1 MSLDNDWLE
10 YLNEEE
16 NDQENE
22 FEHDINTDVFEKD
35 VSMTK
40 KIAPEASELYI
51 STKTEIAFLNKELDL
66 NTIFWQLPIIDYDV
80 LTEGFIKKQM
90 KFISNTEA
98 EYDVIQTNIKKYTD
112 IYVEQ
117 QILSKM
123 KADIG
128 TKKYKDVRKISIG
141 LSKKDMLSNRTK
153 KKGAFYNCFVIIMR
167 ILVEGVYKEFHIKIF
182 NTGKIELPGIQTENI
197 LTHVKERLLTILNV
211 TIDQSLKYREDVLKN
226 FDGIESILINS
237 NFDCNYYLDRFKL
250 SQILKYKRNLNVIY
264 DSCTYPGVRCKFYYN
279 TESSN
284 YSGIKTDTNTKS
296 ISFMIFRTGSIL
308 IVGKCSEEVLHNIYT
323 YIKEL
328 LYEYYAEIEISNVDK
343 KDKQRHIKKVRKQIT
358 FTN

>member
-10 YLNEEE
+10 YLNETEE
-16 NDQENE
+16 DIVEQAS
-22 FEHDINTDVFEKD
+22 HDIVEISDTPAKV
-35 VSMTK
+35 
-40 KIAPEASELYI
+40 APIASELYI

-66 NTIFWQLPIIDYDV
+66 YRIFWQLPIIDYDK
-80 LTEGFIKKQM
+80 TGEGFIKKQM
-90 KFISNTEA
+90 KFISNTPE
-98 EYDVIQTNIKKYTD
+98 EYDDIQKNIEKYQD

-123 KADIG
+123 KTDIG
-128 TKKYKDVRKISIG
+128 VKKYKDVRKISIG

-167 ILVEGVYKEFHIKIF
+167 ILVENLYKEFHIKIF
-182 NTGKIELPGIQTENI
+182 NTGKIELPGIQSEEM
-197 LTHVKERLLTILNV
+197 LSVVKVKMLSILNES
-211 TIDQSLKYREDVLKN
+211 IDATLKYREDVLKN
-226 FDGIESILINS
+226 FDGVESILINS

-250 SQILKYKRNLNVIY
+250 SQILKYRRNLNVIY

-279 TESSN
+279 TDTSN
-284 YSGIKTDTNTKS
+284 YSGIKTSENTKS

-308 IVGKCSEEVLHNIYT
+308 IVGKCSEIVLRHIYT

-328 LYEYYAEIEISNVDK
+328 LYEYYSEIEIANVEK
-343 KDKQRHIKKVRKQIT
+343 KEKFRHVKRVKKQIIL
-358 FTN
+358 NQ